1 MRSLGDRIATKR
13 KAANLNQDQ
22 LSEMVN
28 VSQAHISRIES
39 DTDKPS
45 FALLERIA
53 EALACELE
61 INLRPIEETRE
72 QSSSSS
78 SLTLQQPAAP
88 PRSREIPYFGGDIL
102 TLLSLAREKIKAQA
116 GTLTPDER
124 EAVGMLLSLC
134 ARHLDGD
141 EEQGDHLGCL

>member
-1 MRSLGDRIATKR
+1 MHGLGEQIASLRKMRGMKQHEL
-13 KAANLNQDQ
+13 ANEVDTAQGH
-22 LSEMVN
+22 
-28 VSQAHISRIES
+28 VSKIENNS
-39 DTDKPS
+39 YNPS
-45 FALLERIA
+45 VALLERIA

-61 INLRPIEETRE
+61 INLHPREEIRE
-72 QSSSSS
+72 QSLSSS
-78 SLTLQQPAAP
+78 SLTPQQPAAP
-88 PRSREIPYFGGDIL
+88 PRSRDIPYFGGDIL